1 MGNDVSTQG
10 EGGSGSPA
18 AEHFPVRIL
27 PQGWTFDA
35 TANSTLFQSAR
46 AAGIRLPTSCRNGT
60 CRACMSQL
68 RAGSVTYRIERPGLT
83 REERNEGWIL
93 PCVAKPAS
101 ALELDVPEATMWD
114 APR

>member
-1 MGNDVSTQG
+1 MAD
-10 EGGSGSPA
+10 A
-18 AEHFPVRIL
+18 FPVLIS
-27 PQGWTFDA
+27 PQGWRFEADPDR
-35 TANSTLFQSAR
+35 SLFESAR

-68 RAGSVTYRIERPGLT
+68 RSGSVAYRIERPGLT

-93 PCVAKPAS
+93 PCVAKPTS
-101 ALELDVPEATMWD
+101 ELELHVPEATLWD